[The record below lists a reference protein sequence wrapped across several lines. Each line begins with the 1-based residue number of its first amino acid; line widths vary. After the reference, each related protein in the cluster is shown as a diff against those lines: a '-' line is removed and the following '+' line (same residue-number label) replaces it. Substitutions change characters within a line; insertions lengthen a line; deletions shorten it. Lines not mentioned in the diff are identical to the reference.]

1 MSSCELPSS
10 LRRLGS
16 LRLTRHGHDL
26 EGSDDNLSI
35 GFRVELVTQLAKDE
49 VKPSSLRRDSRAGT
63 TWYDSEGSYDDL
75 PKVYRAALMLPWTP
89 LAKLEVNPSTCPT
102 WSGNAASH
110 GLHDS
115 LVPRAKAIRDVH
127 LGIATRTASL
137 DSSPVTVINLQTQCG
152 FRCIASP
159 DFLSR
164 TSSVA
169 SIKDQNDDNSES
181 IRSGPSVMLAALQGA
196 KMHRMSKSHSADILV
211 PSILPFRFALNANS
225 ASLLPESPLFGS
237 PVNSPHRNAR
247 GDKQS
252 TDSMETTKR
261 KRNAPS
267 LVPVGDEDD
276 ITAHGWA
283 VEDDRKMMMSG
294 SKTSYFKQM
303 TAYLGL
309 SRNTAAQRSKTM

>member
-75 PKVYRAALMLPWTP
+75 PKVYRAALMLPCSP

-102 WSGNAASH
+102 WSGNTASR
-110 GLHDS
+110 GLQRTSSDS

-196 KMHRMSKSHSADILV
+196 KMHRMSKSHSADNLV

-225 ASLLPESPLFGS
+225 ASLLPESPLFRS
-237 PVNSPHRNAR
+237 PVKSPH
-247 GDKQS
+247 
-252 TDSMETTKR
+252 TKCKKGHTEYR
-261 KRNAPS
+261 QHGNHEKEKKCPES
-267 LVPVGDEDD
+267 CSVG
-276 ITAHGWA
+276 
-283 VEDDRKMMMSG
+283 
-294 SKTSYFKQM
+294 
-303 TAYLGL
+303 
-309 SRNTAAQRSKTM
+309 